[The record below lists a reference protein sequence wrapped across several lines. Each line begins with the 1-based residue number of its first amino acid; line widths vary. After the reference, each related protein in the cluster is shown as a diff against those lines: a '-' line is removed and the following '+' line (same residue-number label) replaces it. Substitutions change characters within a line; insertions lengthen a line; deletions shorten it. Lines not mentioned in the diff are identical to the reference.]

1 MADDI
6 IFGEDSTTEQSDT
19 ESDSSNRPV
28 LSNDTAG
35 VAAWPKI
42 SQNGQPYLSI
52 RIDTGVLGEYDTA
65 IFPETDAAR
74 AALKKLAR
82 ADQ

>member
-6 IFGEDSTTEQSDT
+6 IFGGDSTTE
-19 ESDSSNRPV
+19 ESGNGSGSSNRPA

-42 SQNGQPYLSI
+42 SSNGQPYLSI
-52 RIDTGVLGEYDTA
+52 RIDTGVLGEFDTA

-74 AALKKLAR
+74 AALEKLAR

>member
-6 IFGEDSTTEQSDT
+6 IFGEDSTNEDNSTGSG
-19 ESDSSNRPV
+19 SSNLPV
-28 LSNDTAG
+28 FSNDTAG

-42 SQNGQPYLSI
+42 SRNGQPYLSI

-74 AALKKLAR
+74 AALEKLAR
-82 ADQ
+82 AGQ

>member
-6 IFGEDSTTEQSDT
+6 IFGEDSTSEQSDI
-19 ESDSSNRPV
+19 ESGSSNHPV

-35 VAAWPKI
+35 VAAWPQI

-52 RIDTGVLGEYDTA
+52 RIDTGLMGEFDTA

-74 AALKKLAR
+74 AALEKLAR

>member
-1 MADDI
+1 
-6 IFGEDSTTEQSDT
+6 
-19 ESDSSNRPV
+19 
-28 LSNDTAG
+28 

-52 RIDTGVLGEYDTA
+52 RIDTGVMGEYDTA

>member
-6 IFGEDSTTEQSDT
+6 IFGEDSTSEESDT
-19 ESDSSNRPV
+19 ESGSTNRPV

-52 RIDTGVLGEYDTA
+52 RIDTGVLGQFDTA

-74 AALKKLAR
+74 AALEKLAR